1 MLSVRIYPFAGV
13 DANLLGEVASSLAE
27 EFGIEVESGDTL
39 PVPDSY
45 SRRRGQ
51 FRSKA
56 FLEALKARRAGFP
69 GQAGKRAPL
78 IVGITDLDL
87 FVPELNFIFGQAD
100 TENGVAVVS
109 IARLNAEHYS
119 RDPDLELLKERTVKE
134 VTHEIGHIFGL
145 SHCMK
150 PECIMFFSANV
161 AETDQKGPGF
171 CAACNL
177 WLRSEIDAAPRG

>member
-1 MLSVRIYPFAGV
+1 MLSVRIHPFAGV
-13 DANLLGEVASSLAE
+13 DANLLAEVASSLAE
-27 EFGIEVESGDTL
+27 EFGIDVERGDTL
-39 PVPDSY
+39 PVPESY

-51 FRSKA
+51 FRSDV
-56 FLEALKARRAGFP
+56 FLGALKARRAGFM
-69 GQAGKRAPL
+69 GQAGKMAPL
-78 IVGITDLDL
+78 TVGVTDLDL

-100 TENGVAVVS
+100 TKSGVAVVS

-119 RDPDLELLKERTVKE
+119 RDPDQELLKERTIKE

-161 AETDQKGPGF
+161 TETDQKGPGF
-171 CAACNL
+171 CAACSL
-177 WLRSEIDAAPRG
+177 WLRSEIDAAPRD